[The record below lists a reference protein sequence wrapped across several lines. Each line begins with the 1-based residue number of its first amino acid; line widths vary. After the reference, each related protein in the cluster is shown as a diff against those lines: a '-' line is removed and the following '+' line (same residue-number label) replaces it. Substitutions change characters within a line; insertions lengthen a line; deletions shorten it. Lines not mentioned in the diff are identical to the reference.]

1 MHYSELVGD
10 MGASFFFVHVYAIKV
25 SVVYVDAIEA

>member
-10 MGASFFFVHVYAIKV
+10 MGASLYVHVYAIKV
-25 SVVYVDAIEA
+25 SVVYVDAMDV